1 MPAARYTGEELE
13 HWADVPERE
22 MLIYSNAVGPDW
34 LIMIWQ
40 KLNPRLSVMFAVM
53 LITSPKIIFVIDLFK
68 VVFTVGE
75 VVSLTVIIVSLV
87 LQLFDV
93 SFTLIV

>member
-1 MPAARYTGEELE
+1 MPAARDTGEELE

-68 VVFTVGE
+68 VVFTIGCVI
-75 VVSLTVIIVSLV
+75 SLTVMMVSLV
-87 LQLFDV
+87 LQLLEV
-93 SFTLIV
+93 SLTLMV